1 MSEITITLPDE
12 RLAELKEIAADL
24 QVTPEELVRLS
35 VEELLARPDQ
45 QFRQA
50 VDQVLEKNQELYK
63 RLA

>member
-50 VDQVLEKNQELYK
+50 VDQVLEKNQELYN